1 MTGRISLSGR
11 KMNLQQAVDELSA
24 QLRILK
30 EENEGFRARAD
41 NTKGEGQIT
50 GKSFSMVSSIEYF
63 SGAAG
68 ENVETFFSQV
78 EQVAKLSGWSDDDK
92 LSVITLRTRGGA
104 LEHLRAKERAG
115 AVKKYDD
122 ARKSLLERYRGV
134 KNRRFYREMLA
145 YVRMAPRE
153 RIEEFADRIRELNSH
168 TWKEEEDAAAAA
180 IRQSEADE
188 RALDAFLNG
197 LPGRVGE
204 HTRLAMPETFDA
216 AVNVAVRIREAER
229 RAHPETEERNV
240 FTMREGVCH
249 ACGQPGHF
257 ARECANRGGMRC
269 FNCGGQGHW
278 ARNCRVGGR
287 MRVGGRVEPSLNG
300 SGAEQAA
307 RQGPR

>member
-11 KMNLQQAVDELSA
+11 EMDLQQAVDELSA

-50 GKSFSMVSSIEYF
+50 RKSFSMVSSIDYF

-92 LSVITLRTRGGA
+92 LSVVTLRTRGGA

-115 AVKKYDD
+115 AVKTYDD
-122 ARKSLLERYRGV
+122 ARKSLLERYRRV

-145 YVRMAPRE
+145 GVRMAPRE
-153 RIEEFADRIRELNSH
+153 QIEEFADRIRELNSH
-168 TWKEEEDAAAAA
+168 TWREEEDAAAAA

-257 ARECANRGGMRC
+257 ARECANRGGMLC

>member
-115 AVKKYDD
+115 AVKTYDD

-145 YVRMAPRE
+145 CVRMAPRE

-180 IRQSEADE
+180 IRQSESDE

-287 MRVGGRVEPSLNG
+287 MRVGGRVERL
-300 SGAEQAA
+300 
-307 RQGPR
+307 